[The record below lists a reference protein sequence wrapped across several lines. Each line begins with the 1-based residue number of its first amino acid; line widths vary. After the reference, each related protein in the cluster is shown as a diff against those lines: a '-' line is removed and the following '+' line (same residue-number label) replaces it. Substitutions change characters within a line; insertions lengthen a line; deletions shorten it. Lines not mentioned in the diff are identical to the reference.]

1 MYGLVHSI
9 LCFTIPAYGLKNIIN
24 NKGDT
29 MNNWK
34 ISTVSF
40 SMVIHVVSIKLLLI
54 SNFWNWLSIIFT
66 FFSIILYY
74 IIIICL
80 CTYSIG
86 SILQPES
93 IGALSVIIK
102 NFPSLI
108 IIIVGP
114 FVVCLPDI
122 IIKQISFSFFPNPAD
137 YLTKYQKNEDYLRIL
152 ENKNLSISNNGKVII
167 RQVSR
172 RLTQGVKNLQE
183 RIQEFRNK
191 ANSTVDVN
199 LKNKLKFDFSY
210 NLDLHENSINPLNY
224 MMKNRLPLGRMKKPE
239 NTKLFGEKQNE
250 NNYEC
255 MLQKLKPSNLGSYQ
269 GPNDILDKKNK

>member
-1 MYGLVHSI
+1 MALFSI
-9 LCFTIPAYGLKNIIN
+9 LGFTIPAYGLKNIIN

-122 IIKQISFSFFPNPAD
+122 IIKQISFH
-137 YLTKYQKNEDYLRIL
+137 LKY
-152 ENKNLSISNNGKVII
+152 
-167 RQVSR
+167 
-172 RLTQGVKNLQE
+172 RLQQ
-183 RIQEFRNK
+183 
-191 ANSTVDVN
+191 
-199 LKNKLKFDFSY
+199 
-210 NLDLHENSINPLNY
+210 
-224 MMKNRLPLGRMKKPE
+224 
-239 NTKLFGEKQNE
+239 
-250 NNYEC
+250 
-255 MLQKLKPSNLGSYQ
+255 
-269 GPNDILDKKNK
+269 